1 MKLLYFVVSSSILLG
16 FMLLIRKIFH
26 KKLSAEALYA
36 LWLIPMIRL
45 LLPFGIWEV
54 PITSLEVFSEW
65 QQTEIS
71 QEVYLPEDMVN
82 VSGSRVEIQEKEI
95 EADNEAFKK
104 DVLVSKNENNSQ
116 ILEKTKEDTL
126 QKNFSLYFF
135 YGIWGLVSLLL
146 TGFVIKQNL
155 HMKKRFGRLE
165 RAGEIE
171 EVPIYIG
178 ENVKVPCLMGVRKP
192 KILLNQEILEKPHL
206 YQCVVEHELAHY
218 HQKDFLWNVARIF
231 FCIVY
236 WWHPLV
242 WFAAIAVQEDAEL
255 ACDARVLKGKNLEA
269 RRNYGYALLELLKNV
284 NENPSHFCAA
294 TSLSG
299 GKKSM
304 KRRIEEISK
313 RTDTKKTV
321 FLPVLLLAVMLLAVG
336 CVAPANK
343 SWIKGKL
350 SDVDYDTAEKASYHQ
365 KIYEYR
371 VSDEIKSKLF
381 YYEIYEYGKLAN
393 RRIVAY
399 GNIESTEKRSLEFNL
414 KSGKDKQTLYFT
426 ENEGAVTEISILGD
440 SYQDTERTGRSLY
453 FQDSHDKKIVAEK
466 EMILWEDSQ
475 GEDKDYYGNLEEM
488 SEEEIAIAL
497 KDRERVLLM
506 RAVFSK
512 ISEEELLRK
521 YQAYEF
527 PLNAGAAEAL
537 DYEKFIYVWAD
548 AFVNRDVETIL
559 ALSDEN
565 TITKMR
571 ESSFLYDEN
580 TSFGWSSP
588 WPMFGE
594 TLYEILDNRNSGVT
608 IRFYASDS
616 TPHLWIWDNDIRIEE
631 INGELKIT
639 DFLLED
645 YGKVDMLEI
654 FEREYP
660 NGSVTGTPMDY
671 AQNGLGEILNQN
683 AKDAKESFENLFE
696 PITAAIELLNL
707 PSDGELVSYSVEDV
721 SGEITVQI
729 HFEKDGKTAEVAMWQ
744 PYGEDGIWIPR

>member
-1 MKLLYFVVSSSILLG
+1 MVSSAMLLG
-16 FMLLIRKIFH
+16 FLLLIRKIFQ
-26 KKLSAEALYA
+26 KKLAAGVLYA
-36 LWLIPMIRL
+36 LWLIPMLRL
-45 LLPFGIWEV
+45 LIPFGIWEV
-54 PITSLEVFSEW
+54 NMDPFAVFRQW
-65 QQTEIS
+65 QQPKIS
-71 QEVYLPEDMVN
+71 QEVILSENRINTIDSQGEILTKEGEIGNEILREDIL
-82 VSGSRVEIQEKEI
+82 VSGNEKISQIRENEKENSL
-95 EADNEAFKK
+95 E
-104 DVLVSKNENNSQ
+104 EN
-116 ILEKTKEDTL
+116 
-126 QKNFSLYFF
+126 LYLYIF
-135 YGIWGLVSLLL
+135 YGVWIVGSLFF

-155 HMKKRFGRLE
+155 HMKKCFGRLE
-165 RAGEIE
+165 RVGEMGG
-171 EVPIYIG
+171 VPIYIG
-178 ENVKVPCLMGVRKP
+178 ESVKVPCLMGVRKP
-192 KILLNQEILEKPHL
+192 KILLNQEIMEKPHL

-218 HQKDFLWNVARIF
+218 HQKDFLWNVCRIF

-242 WFAAIAVQEDAEL
+242 WLAAVAVQEDAEL

-269 RRNYGYALLELLKNV
+269 RRNYGYALLELLENV
-284 NENPSHFCAA
+284 NEKPSYFYAA

-304 KRRIEEISK
+304 KRRIEEISR

-336 CVAPANK
+336 CVAPSNK
-343 SWIKGKL
+343 SWIKGKI
-350 SDVDYDTAEKASYHQ
+350 SDVSYDAVEEASYHQ

-381 YYEIYEYGKLAN
+381 YYEIYEYGSLTS

-399 GNIESTEKRSLEFNL
+399 GNIESTEKQSLEFKL
-414 KSGKDKQTLYFT
+414 KSGKEKQTLYFT

-440 SYQDTERTGRSLY
+440 SYQDAERTGRSLY

-475 GEDKDYYGNLEEM
+475 GEDKAYYGNLEEM
-488 SEEEIAIAL
+488 SAEEIEIAL

-512 ISEEELLRK
+512 LSEEELSKK
-521 YQAYEF
+521 YQAYEV
-527 PLNAGAAEAL
+527 PSNLEATEAL
-537 DYEKFIYVWAD
+537 NYGEFLHTWAE

-559 ALSDEN
+559 ALSGEN
-565 TITKMR
+565 AVTKME
-571 ESSFLYDEN
+571 ESAFLYDEN

-594 TLYEILDNRNSGVT
+594 TLYEILEHRNSGAT

-631 INGELKIT
+631 INGEFKVT
-639 DFLLED
+639 DFSLED
-645 YGKVDMLEI
+645 YGKIDTLEI
-654 FEREYP
+654 FKREYP
-660 NGSVTGTPMDY
+660 NGRVTGTPMDY
-671 AQNGLGEILNQN
+671 AKNGLGEILNQN
-683 AKDAKESFENLFE
+683 AKDAKESFANLFD

-707 PSDGELVSYSVEDV
+707 PGDGEASYSVEDV
-721 SGEITVQI
+721 TGETTVQI
-729 HFEKDGKTAEVAMWQ
+729 HFEKDGQTAEVVMWQ